1 MLSYSQD
8 NLIIIGRLQMK
19 FNTLLIILVVV
30 MVGMTAINMFM
41 AFNNRLDI
49 DTLSS
54 NSNYSYDYEGRATL
68 DIETEIIFNKPSQMT
83 QFLEQYDKPREEQ
96 LTDFQESMNQFAES
110 FSRQMFVED
119 FQSTATVLG
128 SNRVKVIEHAVIAGF
143 AAVEDGVV
151 NTDMGEMEFDLTGE
165 AYLLTVSLPRDAT
178 IIGVD
183 PAPTVSADGNVFI
196 WTDTGKTNFPKIQFS
211 RGE

>member
-1 MLSYSQD
+1 
-8 NLIIIGRLQMK
+8 MK

-83 QFLEQYDKPREEQ
+83 QFLEQYDKPQEEQ

-165 AYLLTVSLPRDAT
+165 AYSLTVSLPLDAT

-183 PAPTVSADGNVFI
+183 PAPTFSADENVFV
-196 WTDTGKTNFPKIQFS
+196 WADTGKTNFPKIQFA

>member
-1 MLSYSQD
+1 
-8 NLIIIGRLQMK
+8 MK

-83 QFLEQYDKPREEQ
+83 QFLEQYDKPQEEQ

-119 FQSTATVLG
+119 FKSTATVLG

-143 AAVEDGVV
+143 AAVENGVV

-165 AYLLTVSLPRDAT
+165 AYSLTVSLPPDAT

-183 PAPTVSADGNVFI
+183 PAPTVSADGNVFVWI
-196 WTDTGKTNFPKIQFS
+196 DTGKTNFPKIQFA

>member
-1 MLSYSQD
+1 
-8 NLIIIGRLQMK
+8 MK

-83 QFLEQYDKPREEQ
+83 QFLEQYDKPQEEQ

-128 SNRVKVIEHAVIAGF
+128 SNRVKVIEHAVI
-143 AAVEDGVV
+143 
-151 NTDMGEMEFDLTGE
+151 
-165 AYLLTVSLPRDAT
+165 
-178 IIGVD
+178 
-183 PAPTVSADGNVFI
+183 
-196 WTDTGKTNFPKIQFS
+196 
-211 RGE
+211 